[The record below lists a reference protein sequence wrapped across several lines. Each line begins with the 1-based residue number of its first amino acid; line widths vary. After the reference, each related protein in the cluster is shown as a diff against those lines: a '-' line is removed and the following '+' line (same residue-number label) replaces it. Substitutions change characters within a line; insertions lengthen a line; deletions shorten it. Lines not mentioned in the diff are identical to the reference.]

1 MRNITSR
8 PTFSEAKAIETGPNF
23 GFLSG
28 RLSRTVGPPAT
39 CGTAAVS
46 KRSLKGLAF
55 EIADLLLVESWA
67 AFHDSRMVVRVDHC
81 AEDEEY
87 EEVIEIHCGT
97 SSASRLIMWRNGEA
111 VFVQPLLGRK
121 QEYSSVAEALEYLFP
136 KQREVLT
143 DIVAWTWP
151 A

>member
-1 MRNITSR
+1 
-8 PTFSEAKAIETGPNF
+8 
-23 GFLSG
+23 
-28 RLSRTVGPPAT
+28 
-39 CGTAAVS
+39 
-46 KRSLKGLAF
+46 
-55 EIADLLLVESWA
+55 
-67 AFHDSRMVVRVDHC
+67 
-81 AEDEEY
+81 
-87 EEVIEIHCGT
+87 
-97 SSASRLIMWRNGEA
+97 MWRNGEA

>member
-1 MRNITSR
+1 
-8 PTFSEAKAIETGPNF
+8 
-23 GFLSG
+23 
-28 RLSRTVGPPAT
+28 
-39 CGTAAVS
+39 
-46 KRSLKGLAF
+46 
-55 EIADLLLVESWA
+55 
-67 AFHDSRMVVRVDHC
+67 MVVRVDHC